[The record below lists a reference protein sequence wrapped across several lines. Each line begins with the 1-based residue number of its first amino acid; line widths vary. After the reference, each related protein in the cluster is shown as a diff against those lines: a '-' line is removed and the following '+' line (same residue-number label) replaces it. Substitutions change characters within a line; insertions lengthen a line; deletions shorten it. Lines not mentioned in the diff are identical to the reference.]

1 MTENIPA
8 FIAPAFAVFEDRK
21 AKTPI
26 FLAAGVESSAAFQQ
40 ASSFAKG
47 FNGNR
52 GTGKAVVRRA
62 SARVIFGDTI
72 RQTADQ

>member
-26 FLAAGVESSAAFQQ
+26 FLAASIESQSAFQQ
-40 ASSFAKG
+40 AASFARG
-47 FNGNR
+47 YNGNR
-52 GTGKAVVRRA
+52 QTAKAIVRRA
-62 SARVIFGDTI
+62 SARVIFGQVQQSD
-72 RQTADQ
+72 AN